1 MNLSYTRHG
10 KSAKIQTL
18 SGVGGSVD
26 PLSDIIIIN
35 NGGATANVVMPPA
48 AAANYGMIIRLKRA
62 SSAASGTINLRGFG
76 AEKVERS
83 TGVFNNLY
91 TWAAGTRNT
100 SYVSDGVQWHMLH
113 NS

>member
-1 MNLSYTRHG
+1 MNLSYMRHG
-10 KSAKIQTL
+10 KSAKLQTL
-18 SGVGGSVD
+18 NGVGGSVNA
-26 PLSDIIIIN
+26 LSDIVIIN

-48 AAANYGMIIRLKRA
+48 AASYGMIIRLKRA

-91 TWAAGTRNT
+91 TWAAGTRKV